1 MARIT
6 VFSYCPGTSLLH
18 HLDPR
23 FKLLFMVML
32 SIGSL
37 NTGFLGL
44 LLASSVV
51 IAALLAAQV
60 KIAAVRKE
68 LKIFPIFLLFI
79 FIARSLTTP
88 GESIFVYYGITPT
101 QEGILLGLQ
110 VCWRLSLVVLIS
122 LGFIASTTSSQIKAG
137 VEFYFAQVPFIPEK
151 RVSTMLSLLI
161 RFIPIIMNQVQET
174 VDAQKARCVELRKN
188 PVSRLVKLSIPVMRR
203 IFKNGDQLAIAM
215 ASRCYTEQRTGPT
228 LVASRLDWIALI
240 TVTFLVLLMQVL

>member
-1 MARIT
+1 
-6 VFSYCPGTSLLH
+6 
-18 HLDPR
+18 
-23 FKLLFMVML
+23 MVML

-37 NTGFLGL
+37 KTGFLGL

-51 IAALLAAQV
+51 ITALLAAQV
-60 KIAAVRKE
+60 KIVAVQKE
-68 LKIFPIFLLFI
+68 LKIFPVFLLFI

-88 GESIFVYYGITPT
+88 GELIFVYYGIAPT
-101 QEGILLGLQ
+101 WEGILLGLK

-174 VDAQKARCVELRKN
+174 IDAQKARCVELRKN
-188 PVSRLVKLSIPVMRR
+188 PVYRLVKLSIPVMRR

-215 ASRCYTEQRTGPT
+215 ASRCYSEERTGQT
-228 LVASRLDWIALI
+228 LIASRLDWIALI
-240 TVTFLVLLMQVL
+240 VITFLFIMLLLL

>member
-1 MARIT
+1 
-6 VFSYCPGTSLLH
+6 
-18 HLDPR
+18 
-23 FKLLFMVML
+23 ML

-37 NTGFLGL
+37 KTGFLGL
-44 LLASSVV
+44 FLASSVV
-51 IAALLAAQV
+51 ITALLAAQV

-68 LKIFPIFLLFI
+68 LKIFPVFLLFI

-88 GESIFVYYGITPT
+88 GEAIFVYYGITPT
-101 QEGILLGLQ
+101 REGILLGLQ

-137 VEFYFAQVPFIPEK
+137 VEFYFARVPFIPEK

-188 PVSRLVKLSIPVMRR
+188 PVYRLVKLSIPVMRR

-228 LVASRLDWIALI
+228 LVTSRLDWIALI
-240 TVTFLVLLMQVL
+240 IITFLVLLMQVL